1 MVQGGMNVETELKVY
16 HEICKDRFDK
26 LEGELDEVKETVG
39 AIREKI
45 FNGHTHAIMGIQAD
59 INAMKQSSKV
69 RKRSRALFARDII
82 LTLLGSGGIVSLILM
97 QVFK

>member
-1 MVQGGMNVETELKVY
+1 METELKVY

-26 LEGELDEVKETVG
+26 LEGELDGVRETVV

-59 INAMKQSSKV
+59 INEMKQATKE
-69 RKRSRALFARDII
+69 RKRSKALFARDII

-97 QVFK
+97 QLFK

>member
-1 MVQGGMNVETELKVY
+1 MSLETELKVY

-26 LEGELDEVKETVG
+26 LENELDDVKSVVG

-45 FNGHTHAIMGIQAD
+45 FNGHTHAIMEIQAD
-59 INAMKQSSKV
+59 IKSMRESAEV
-69 RKRSRALFARDII
+69 RKRSKALFARDVI

-97 QVFK
+97 QIFR